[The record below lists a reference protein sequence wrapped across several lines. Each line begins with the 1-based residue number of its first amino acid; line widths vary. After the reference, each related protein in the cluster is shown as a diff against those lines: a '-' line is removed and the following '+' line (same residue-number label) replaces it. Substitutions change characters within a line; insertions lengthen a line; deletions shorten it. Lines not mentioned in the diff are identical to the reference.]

1 MSQTSDQQLTREQ
14 EGVIEDIVRHLGINP
29 ECLEIL
35 TVSLTDWPDGI
46 SIYYIFRKDRHGRIF
61 YHYVCF
67 DGEVYSPFTPDGLE
81 RLLNRLLSSRRFT
94 LTPEQ
99 IVNVLLMYKRPEPL
113 MTFITSV
120 EQDLSPSSR
129 QALEYYYGLT
139 DLSPALTQLE
149 EDYKLVFWTLN
160 IRREVLK
167 RWNAFIYEGG
177 RLRLSEDVMIELR
190 DARLG
195 QQSS

>member
-1 MSQTSDQQLTREQ
+1 MLDLGKIYLQAGNYAEARAQFSRALDNNSNNKEAWGL
-14 EGVIEDIVRHLGINP
+14 LGITAILSGNFP
-29 ECLEIL
+29 EG
-35 TVSLTDWPDGI
+35 DA
-46 SIYYIFRKDRHGRIF
+46 YFRK
-61 YHYVCF
+61 
-67 DGEVYSPFTPDGLE
+67 
-81 RLLNRLLSSRRFT
+81 LSIAT
-94 LTPEQ
+94 DEIIEQ

>member
-1 MSQTSDQQLTREQ
+1 MSQNQQLTSERER
-14 EGVIEDIVRHLGINP
+14 VIDDIVQHLGLDP
-29 ECLEIL
+29 KCLELL
-35 TVSLTDWPDGI
+35 TLPLTDWPDGI
-46 SIYYIFRKDRHGRIF
+46 SVYYILRKDRHGRIF

-94 LTPEQ
+94 LSAEQ
-99 IVNVLLMYKRPEPL
+99 LVNVLLMYKRPEPL
-113 MTFITSV
+113 MTFIKDA
-120 EQDLSPSSR
+120 EKDLSLSSK
-129 QALEYYYGLT
+129 QAIEYYYGLT
-139 DLSPALTQLE
+139 ELTPKLTQLE

-160 IRREVLK
+160 IRREILK

-195 QQSS
+195 QKNV